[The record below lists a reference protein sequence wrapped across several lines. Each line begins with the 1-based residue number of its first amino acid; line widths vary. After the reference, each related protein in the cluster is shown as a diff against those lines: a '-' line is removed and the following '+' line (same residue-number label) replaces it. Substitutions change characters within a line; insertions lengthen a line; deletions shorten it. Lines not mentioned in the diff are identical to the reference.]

1 MYVFVNII
9 PSVYSAKQKMLHRCI
24 ILCLLEFSY
33 QQISPTAG
41 RNFCWPTQKQT
52 CEEILQQS
60 VFYRHGWQVS
70 QCGGRLLKLSWKLAI
85 EWECVC
91 ACAYVHACVC
101 VHACVLVLLK
111 LCHIC
116 EYGLCIQAVFAQL
129 FRMPKP
135 PYIDLFHGSLLIELC
150 KLQPSSMPQVVSFV
164 L

>member
-1 MYVFVNII
+1 MKRFYSRVFSIDMADKSA
-9 PSVYSAKQKMLHRCI
+9 SVVGGYSSCP
-24 ILCLLEFSY
+24 E
-33 QQISPTAG
+33 
-41 RNFCWPTQKQT
+41 NWPLN
-52 CEEILQQS
+52 ES
-60 VFYRHGWQVS
+60 
-70 QCGGRLLKLSWKLAI
+70 
-85 EWECVC
+85 VC